1 MIWDLLIKIG
11 LIDYESMKEKYGV
24 DSVFDLDQDQFKSM
38 VYTDELFQYVTSNN
52 TKYFFEKC
60 HGPIE
65 LKKKLSIWK
74 NAKILSLKNEKLF
87 KTIRRYENP
96 WDDQLKLKSIWSLM
110 PKEER
115 GDWKEPISP
124 TERNPNPGNINII
137 PENVRSTLIIILMI
151 QNL

>member
-1 MIWDLLIKIG
+1 MEKLLAQKQKLSILLTAIERSGNSGMIWDLLIKIELG
-11 LIDYESMKEKYGV
+11 IDYESMKEKYGV

-74 NAKILSLKNEKLF
+74 NAK
-87 KTIRRYENP
+87 
-96 WDDQLKLKSIWSLM
+96 
-110 PKEER
+110 
-115 GDWKEPISP
+115 
-124 TERNPNPGNINII
+124 NII
-137 PENVRSTLIIILMI
+137 IKE
-151 QNL
+151 